1 MSVYLHLKDIC
12 KLGCRIMFSISN
24 FNTISNILNRQDRK
38 TNLINLIKQTF
49 LYILY
54 AFAFGMS
61 LFSAYILLTLGC
73 VLNDSCYYFYG
84 GI

>member
-12 KLGCRIMFSISN
+12 KLGCRIIYITRN
-24 FNTISNILNRQDRK
+24 FPTHSDYIIREERK
-38 TNLINLIKQTF
+38 DNLINLVKQAC

-54 AFAFGMS
+54 AITFGMS
-61 LFSAYILLTLGC
+61 LFLGYILLMLGC

>member
-1 MSVYLHLKDIC
+1 LNSYKHLDV
-12 KLGCRIMFSISN
+12 LTSTVCRIIYSISN
-24 FNTISNILNRQDRK
+24 FNTISDILNRQDRQ

-61 LFSAYILLTLGC
+61 LFSAYVLLMLVC

-84 GI
+84 GV